1 MTDTDIYNLVENAF
15 AGVLR
20 PAHFTDPRHC
30 PECKDHDD
38 ALCSKSVETLTL
50 AEVGNSCWDP
60 ICFITPEGMQY
71 YFPALVR
78 LALTQN
84 AEHELYD
91 PYIYQFLKHISTPN
105 GWHSKFSCFT
115 QIQKEAV
122 LMVLKHIL
130 EHHISWSGDWN
141 ADEGLLAGTIR
152 WEEFVTKTASGNSLS
167 SPADL

>member
-20 PAHFTDPRHC
+20 PSHFTDYWHC

-50 AEVGNSCWDP
+50 AEVGNLGWDP

-84 AEHELYD
+84 AEPDLYD
-91 PYIYQFLKHISTPN
+91 PYIYQFLRHVSTPD
-105 GWHSKFSCFT
+105 GLYSKFSCFT
-115 QIQKEAV
+115 QIQKAAV

-130 EHHISWSGDWN
+130 EYHTDEIGDWSTEE
-141 ADEGLLAGTIR
+141 DLLVGIIR
-152 WEEFVTKTASGNSLS
+152 WEEFIPK
-167 SPADL
+167 